1 MQLFTKS
8 HGPGCGPEC
17 MAEGGR
23 ATLASVTLHAALAAA
38 ATLVS
43 LAFACSTLERFLARR
58 ARHEAA
64 WTISLFMFAAASA
77 ALWVGSAIGW
87 DGWSFRLFYLFGAV
101 LNVPFLALGT
111 VYLLAS
117 RRAADITA
125 AVVSLVAAFAA
136 GVVVAA
142 PFTAPFPSDGLPQG
156 SAVFG
161 VGPRVAA
168 ALLSG
173 LSAMVIFAGA
183 VWSAYRFARQR
194 NVTVPAGKLSPRR
207 MAVANAL
214 IALGTLVL
222 SAGGVLNSVVDE
234 MDAFALSLVVG
245 ISIIFAGFLLTSTR
259 TSSKPAPDVPLWY
272 PPRTVALQLSERSTK
287 DLAGQSLR

>member
-1 MQLFTKS
+1 M
-8 HGPGCGPEC
+8 
-17 MAEGGR
+17 
-23 ATLASVTLHAALAAA
+23 TLHAALAAA

-64 WTISLFMFAAASA
+64 WTLALFLFAAASA
-77 ALWVGSAIGW
+77 ALWVGSAV
-87 DGWSFRLFYLFGAV
+87 GWSGPTFRMFYLFGAV

-111 VYLLAS
+111 VYLLTS
-117 RRAADITA
+117 RRTADTTA
-125 AVVSLVAAFAA
+125 VVVSLLAAFAS

-142 PFTAPFPSDGLPQG
+142 PFTATIDPDTLPQG
-156 SAVFG
+156 SEVFG

-168 ALLSG
+168 AVFSG
-173 LSAMVIFAGA
+173 VSAMVIFAGA
-183 VWSAYRFARQR
+183 AWSAYRFARQR
-194 NVTVPAGKLSPRR
+194 NVTVAAGKISPRR
-207 MAVANAL
+207 MAAANVL

-259 TSSKPAPDVPLWY
+259 SSSAPAPDVPLWY
-272 PPRTVALQLSERSTK
+272 PPPAVADRLPPRSK
-287 DLAGQSLR
+287 KPVSA